1 MPISWRETIS
11 YEQFYGKYLWETCY
25 PERFPHKQLTK
36 SVFFG
41 YICFCPG
48 IERRSCFSYY
58 QFVRSRI
65 HDGSVVREVYN
76 SVSAVNEPSRTQ
88 TNKSAKSTFKFQYI
102 VST

>member
-1 MPISWRETIS
+1 MGNLLPRTLPPQTIN
-11 YEQFYGKYLWETCY
+11 K
-25 PERFPHKQLTK
+25 ER
-36 SVFFG
+36 FFG

>member
-36 SVFFG
+36 SVFSV
-41 YICFCPG
+41 I
-48 IERRSCFSYY
+48 
-58 QFVRSRI
+58 FVSVPVLKDVLVSRI
-65 HDGSVVREVYN
+65 ISLFDGSVVREVYN